1 MLREYCSDSLVER
14 LMGIYA
20 AGKMTGQIHD
30 STILEYSDVEMV
42 DMNMVDGSAMLVLHF
57 NCQQIL
63 CYRDTYGNVVSG
75 APDEVNRMYYYWAV
89 QQDGHGWVTRDGKHV
104 PPRWVLVE
112 MLLRGMHQ
120 LL

>member
-1 MLREYCSDSLVER
+1 
-14 LMGIYA
+14 MGVFQ
-20 AGKMTGQIHD
+20 AGKLHGQIHD
-30 STILEYSDVEMV
+30 PTVLEYSEVDLV
-42 DMNMVDGSAMLVLHF
+42 DMKMVDGSAVLVLHF
-57 NCQQIL
+57 NCQQIN

-89 QQDGHGWVTRDGKHV
+89 QQDGHGVVTKDGKYI